1 MRVAG
6 LLQLESGLSGGGVF
20 PMDGEGKNLFSR
32 AVIVKKLLVE
42 LSVFVKITG
51 DLYVFQAIGL
61 QLIHL
66 SLLKVSN
73 RIQAGTDLS
82 PT

>member
-1 MRVAG
+1 
-6 LLQLESGLSGGGVF
+6 
-20 PMDGEGKNLFSR
+20 MDGEGKNLFSR

-73 RIQAGTDLS
+73 RIQTGTDLS